1 MKNEIRKRSIPFDIK
16 PKRLYNEI
24 SQEMGF
30 ICPEYNTI
38 KSQISR
44 YIKKTTTSWY
54 SNFWRNENFMIF
66 KNYNIIIFQSPFQTE
81 LFIKYN
87 ENIFADGTFYI
98 TPIFGYQVFI
108 TRAYVPEI
116 NSFYTTS
123 LSILRNKEQVTY
135 DC

>member
-1 MKNEIRKRSIPFDIK
+1 
-16 PKRLYNEI
+16 
-24 SQEMGF
+24 
-30 ICPEYNTI
+30 
-38 KSQISR
+38 
-44 YIKKTTTSWY
+44 
-54 SNFWRNENFMIF
+54 MIF

-98 TPIFGYQVFI
+98 APIFSYQEFI